1 VKHLPFVVASLS
13 FGAACASGAYWG
25 MQSFG
30 PEPRVVGTSAR
41 PAPPAPA
48 IEAAAGLFGGAPP
61 GPAATAFQLKGV
73 IDDGPDGV
81 AIVAADGKPALAA
94 GVGQPVAPG
103 VTVTEIHSRYVLL
116 SENGTVRRLD
126 LPERGSAGIEPVAVA
141 AAPAP
146 ARVRVT
152 VARSGGAM
160 PAPVV
165 DPALVATPG
174 LAPEQVQQMQ
184 QLRQAEAM
192 RGRRPAGIGPAAFG
206 AKPAT

>member
-25 MQSFG
+25 MQPFR
-30 PEPRVVGTSAR
+30 PQPRASAATAR
-41 PAPPAPA
+41 PAAPAPA
-48 IEAAAGLFGGAPP
+48 IEAAAGLFGRAPL

-73 IDDGPDGV
+73 IDDGRDGV
-81 AIVAADGKPALAA
+81 AIVAADGKPALAV

-126 LPERGSAGIEPVAVA
+126 LPERGSAGIEPVAEA
-141 AAPAP
+141 AAPAR
-146 ARVRVT
+146 ARVT

-165 DPALVATPG
+165 DPAIVATPG

-184 QLRQAEAM
+184 QQRQVEAM
-192 RGRRPAGIGPAAFG
+192 RGRRAAGIGPAAFG

>member
-1 VKHLPFVVASLS
+1 MKHLPFVVASLL

-25 MQSFG
+25 MQLFG
-30 PEPRVVGTSAR
+30 PQPRSVVASAR
-41 PAPPAPA
+41 PAPPSPS

-61 GPAATAFQLKGV
+61 GPAAAAFQLKGV
-73 IDDGPDGV
+73 IDAGPDGV
-81 AIVAADGKPALAA
+81 AIVAADGKPALAV
-94 GVGQPVAPG
+94 GVGQPVAAG
-103 VTVTEIHSRYVLL
+103 VTVTEIHFRYVLL
-116 SENGTVRRLD
+116 SENGAVRRLD
-126 LPERGSAGIEPVAVA
+126 LPERGNAGIELVAVA

-146 ARVRVT
+146 TRARVT

-165 DPALVATPG
+165 DPAIVATPG
-174 LAPEQVQQMQ
+174 VAPEQVRQMQ
-184 QLRQAEAM
+184 QLQAAEAM